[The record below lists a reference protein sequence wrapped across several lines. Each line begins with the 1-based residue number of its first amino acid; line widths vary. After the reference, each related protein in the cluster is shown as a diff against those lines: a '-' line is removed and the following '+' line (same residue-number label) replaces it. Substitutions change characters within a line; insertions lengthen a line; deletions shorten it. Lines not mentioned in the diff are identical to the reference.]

1 MQSRSSATSQ
11 KVWGVHA
18 TTTTASAFKNVQKR
32 CSYCSTANETANDVA
47 PQTEEANKQQPSY
60 YVKITKPDGNIRI
73 ETPDF
78 TQQIDSSM
86 LSMMQMM
93 NRSSRKVESLR
104 SVFEDLKDPS
114 KVAASSILDEKQWTP
129 AYEVTVDNKFTGI
142 SRQLPTLKTKVESSK
157 SKTAQFMDMIRQQVS
172 NKVTILP
179 SFITEIDEIKDAVI
193 TPDDLDLDIDIS
205 NKDDKAIQAVKR
217 TWQPKRG
224 KRKRKHG
231 FMSRM
236 KTKAGR
242 KIIAR
247 RRRKGRKYLAV

>member
-1 MQSRSSATSQ
+1 L
-11 KVWGVHA
+11 
-18 TTTTASAFKNVQKR
+18 KNVQKR
-32 CSYCSTANETANDVA
+32 CSYCSSTANETANDVA
-47 PQTEEANKQQPSY
+47 PQTEETKQQPSY
-60 YVKITKPDGNIRI
+60 YVKITKPDGNVRI

-142 SRQLPTLKTKVESSK
+142 SRQLPTLKTKVESPK

-179 SFITEIDEIKDAVI
+179 SFITEIEEIKDAVI
-193 TPDDLDLDIDIS
+193 TPDDLDLDIT
-205 NKDDKAIQAVKR
+205 NKDDKTIQAVKR
-217 TWQPKRG
+217 TWQPKRL

-236 KTKAGR
+236 KTKSGR